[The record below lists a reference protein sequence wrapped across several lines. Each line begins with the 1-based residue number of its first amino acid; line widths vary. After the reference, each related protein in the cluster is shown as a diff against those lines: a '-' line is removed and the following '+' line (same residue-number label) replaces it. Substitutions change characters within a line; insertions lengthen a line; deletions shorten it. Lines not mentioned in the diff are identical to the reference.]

1 MSDVGGT
8 VLQLVSEVAGVDHSD
23 PVKVTDWAHV
33 DWVRP
38 TVEDPGSK
46 FYGTIHV
53 PEGFGKPGLA
63 CRSDDL
69 RARSGHACQRSLS
82 PGLGHHRQ

>member
-1 MSDVGGT
+1 MSDMAGIMS
-8 VLQLVSEVAGVDHSD
+8 QLVSEVAGVDHSD
-23 PVKVTDWAHV
+23 AVKVTDWAHV

-53 PEGFGKPGLA
+53 PEGFGKPGA
-63 CRSDDL
+63 
-69 RARSGHACQRSLS
+69 ARCLQASSARMHPLCVVLHMHMHA
-82 PGLGHHRQ
+82 